1 MLDFKRV
8 GEKKSINDDT
18 QTALISKQLRNDI
31 FFGNYL
37 IKLRRSCNP
46 GSS

>member
-18 QTALISKQLRNDI
+18 QTILISKQLRNDI
-31 FFGNYL
+31 FFG
-37 IKLRRSCNP
+37 KLFDQLE
-46 GSS
+46 